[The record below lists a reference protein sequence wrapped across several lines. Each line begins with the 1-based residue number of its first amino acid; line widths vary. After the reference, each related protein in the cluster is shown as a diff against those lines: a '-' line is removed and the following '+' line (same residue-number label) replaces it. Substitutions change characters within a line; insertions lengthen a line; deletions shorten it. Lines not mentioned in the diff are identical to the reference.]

1 MPRFMSRL
9 FGLAL
14 LFAVVASPM
23 LAQPAI
29 AQDATPCP
37 PLTEEEAAAWVTAYF
52 NAWNSNDPEQ
62 VIAHYAPDAI
72 HHWGLGTDSEG
83 SDEMAAS
90 LEAFFAAFPGVR
102 ATIDRVWVSGDTVI
116 ARWIS
121 IGIQEGD
128 FLGVPGSQD
137 TVTWTGIN
145 IWQLDCGL
153 ITESWS
159 EADNFGRLQ
168 QMGLVPIA
176 PAAEAT
182 PAA

>member
-1 MPRFMSRL
+1 MRTLSRSLGTL
-9 FGLAL
+9 FAALACAAL
-14 LFAVVASPM
+14 LVGSPAV
-23 LAQPAI
+23 I
-29 AQDATPCP
+29 AQEATPCA
-37 PLTEEEAAAWVTAYF
+37 PLTDEEAAAWVTTYF

-72 HHWGLGTDSEG
+72 HHWGLGVDSEG
-83 SDEMAAS
+83 ADEMTTS
-90 LEAFFAAFPGVR
+90 LDAFFTAFPGVR

-145 IWQLDCGL
+145 IWQLDCG
-153 ITESWS
+153 IVTESWS

-168 QMGLVPIA
+168 QMGLIPIA
-176 PAAEAT
+176 PEAEAT
-182 PAA
+182 PTA